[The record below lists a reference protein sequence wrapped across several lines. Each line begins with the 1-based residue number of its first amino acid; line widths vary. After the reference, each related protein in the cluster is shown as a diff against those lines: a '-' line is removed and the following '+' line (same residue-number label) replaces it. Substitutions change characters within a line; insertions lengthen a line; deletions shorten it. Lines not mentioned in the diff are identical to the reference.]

1 LSRGWLIF
9 PLLILYLLD
18 LGSTGFLN
26 PDEPRYASIGREMAR
41 SHDFVTPRLNGQP
54 WFEKPPLLYWSTA
67 AGHMLRLPDEVSAR
81 LPVALMSLAF
91 LYFFF
96 GVLMREFSARTALAA
111 TAILS
116 TSAGWL
122 AYSFAAVPDL
132 PMTAALAAAMLIA
145 LFDTRLDT
153 RHGNR
158 GGALHERRI
167 NPGYAAGALL
177 GVAILAKGFVPLV
190 LFAPLFLI
198 ARRKRLA
205 MIAGCLVVAAPW
217 YLLCWARNGSLFW
230 HEFFWKQQVLRYFT
244 PLLEHVQPWW
254 FYIPVILA
262 ALFPWTPLSGLL
274 LLRKT
279 YDDVRVRSLALW
291 LVYALL
297 FFSVSRNKLPG
308 YVLPLMPPLAI
319 ALAVGLE
326 KSGTALKWWLA
337 ASALMLVALPVIAA
351 VLPNA
356 LLFGIR
362 HTPGGISYGIPA
374 SLLFR
379 VLLATLIL
387 ATCVWWLAW
396 RGKPNLAVAAVAL
409 GIVFAVTWL
418 KGPTFLQLDQR
429 VSARAFWRARAPEIQ
444 NACIGDEVRRD
455 WQYELNYYAGRALPL
470 CDPNPMA
477 PGRPVLRVT
486 NRDGALLIVR
496 Q

>member
-1 LSRGWLIF
+1 MSRGWLIF

-54 WFEKPPLLYWSTA
+54 WFEKPPLLYWTTA
-67 AGHMLRLPDEVSAR
+67 AGRMLRLPDEWAAR
-81 LPVALMSLAF
+81 LPVALISLAF

-96 GVLMREFSARTALAA
+96 GVLMREFSAHTALAA

-132 PMTAALAAAMLIA
+132 PMSAALGAAMLIA

-177 GVAILAKGFVPLV
+177 GLAILAKGFVPLV

-205 MIAGCLVVAAPW
+205 MIVGCLVIAAPW
-217 YLLCWARNGSLFW
+217 YLLCWARNGPLFW
-230 HEFFWKQQVLRYFT
+230 HEFFWKQQVMRYFT
-244 PLLEHVQPWW
+244 PLLAHGQPWW

-262 ALFPWTPLSGLL
+262 ALFPWTPLAGLL
-274 LLRKT
+274 LLRKI
-279 YDDVRVRSLALW
+279 YDDVRVGSLVLW

-297 FFSVSRNKLPG
+297 FFSVGRNKLPG

-319 ALAVGLE
+319 VLAVGLE
-326 KSGTALKWWLA
+326 KSGSAMKWWLS
-337 ASALMLVALPVIAA
+337 ASALMVVAWPPIAAALPD
-351 VLPNA
+351 A
-356 LLFGIR
+356 LLFGARQALLGFAHEIR
-362 HTPGGISYGIPA
+362 FSPVLVLVPLGIAG
-374 SLLFR
+374 
-379 VLLATLIL
+379 
-387 ATCVWWLAW
+387 CVWWLAW
-396 RGKPNLAVAAVAL
+396 RGKPNLAMGTAALGVMFAVAY
-409 GIVFAVTWL
+409 L
-418 KGPTFLQLDQR
+418 KGPTLHQLDQR
-429 VSARAFWRARAPEIQ
+429 VSARAFWRAHAPEIQ
-444 NACIGDEVRRD
+444 SGCIGDEVRRD

-470 CDPNPMA
+470 CDPNPLA

>member
-1 LSRGWLIF
+1 LSRSWLIF

-18 LGSTGFLN
+18 LGSTGFLG

-41 SHDFVTPRLNGQP
+41 SHDFVTPRLDGQP
-54 WFEKPPLLYWSTA
+54 WFEKPPLLYWTTA
-67 AGHMLRLPDEVSAR
+67 AARGILRLPDEWAAR

-96 GVLMREFSARTALAA
+96 GVVMREFSARTALAA

-132 PMTAALAAAMLIA
+132 PMTAALGAAMLIA
-145 LFDTRLDT
+145 LFDTRLDSF
-153 RHGNR
+153 HK
-158 GGALHERRI
+158 RRT

-177 GVAILAKGFVPLV
+177 GLAILAKGFVPLV

-217 YLLCWARNGSLFW
+217 YLLCWARNGTLFW
-230 HEFFWKQQVLRYFT
+230 HEFFWKHQVLRYFT

-254 FYIPVILA
+254 FFVPVILA
-262 ALFPWTPLSGLL
+262 GLFPWTPLAGLL
-274 LLRKT
+274 LRGKT

-297 FFSVSRNKLPG
+297 FFSVARNKLPG

-319 ALAVGLE
+319 VLAVGLE
-326 KSGTALKWWLA
+326 KSGAAMKWWLA
-337 ASALMLVALPVIAA
+337 ASALMVVAFPAIAT

-356 LLFGIR
+356 LLFGVR
-362 HTPGGISYGIPA
+362 HTSGGIDYGIPA
-374 SLLFR
+374 SLLLR

-387 ATCVWWLAW
+387 MALVWWLAW
-396 RGKPNLAVAAVAL
+396 RGKPNLAIAAVAL
-409 GIVFAVTWL
+409 GIAFAVTWL

-429 VSARAFWRARAPEIQ
+429 VSARAFWRAHSPEIQ
-444 NACIGDEVRRD
+444 NSCMGDEIRRD
-455 WQYELNYYAGRALPL
+455 WQYELNYYAGRPLPL
-470 CDPNPMA
+470 CDPNPAA
-477 PGRPVLRVT
+477 PGRPNLRVT
-486 NRDGALLIVR
+486 SRDAALLVVH

>member
-1 LSRGWLIF
+1 LSRSWLIV

-18 LGSTGFLN
+18 LGSTGFLG

-41 SHDFVTPRLNGQP
+41 SHDFVTPRLDGQP
-54 WFEKPPLLYWSTA
+54 WFEKPPLLYWTTA

-96 GVLMREFSARTALAA
+96 GVLRREFSARTALAA

-132 PMTAALAAAMLIA
+132 PMTAALGAAMLIA
-145 LFDTRLDT
+145 LFDTRLDSFHKQRT
-153 RHGNR
+153 
-158 GGALHERRI
+158 

-177 GVAILAKGFVPLV
+177 GLAILAKGFVPLV

-217 YLLCWARNGSLFW
+217 YLLCWARNGTLFW
-230 HEFFWKQQVLRYFT
+230 HEFFWKHQVLRYFT

-254 FYIPVILA
+254 FFIPVILA
-262 ALFPWTPLSGLL
+262 GLFPWTPLAGLL
-274 LLRKT
+274 LRGKT

-297 FFSVSRNKLPG
+297 FFSVARNKLPG

-319 ALAVGLE
+319 VLAVGLE
-326 KSGTALKWWLA
+326 KSGAAMKWWLT
-337 ASALMLVALPVIAA
+337 ASTLMLVAFPTIAT

-356 LLFGIR
+356 LLFGVR
-362 HTPGGISYGIPA
+362 HAPGGINYGIPA
-374 SLLFR
+374 SLLLR

-387 ATCVWWLAW
+387 ASLVWWLAW
-396 RGKPNLAVAAVAL
+396 RDKPNLAIAAVAL
-409 GIVFAVTWL
+409 AIVLGITWL
-418 KGPTFLQLDQR
+418 KGPTLFQLDQR
-429 VSARAFWRARAPEIQ
+429 VSARAFWRAHSPEIQ
-444 NACIGDEVRRD
+444 NACIGDQIRRD
-455 WQYELNYYAGRALPL
+455 WQYELNYYASRALPL
-470 CDPNPMA
+470 CDSNPAA
-477 PGRPVLRVT
+477 PGRANLRVT
-486 NRDGALLIVR
+486 SRDGALLVVH

>member
-1 LSRGWLIF
+1 LSRSWLIF

-18 LGSTGFLN
+18 LGSAGFLG

-41 SHDFVTPRLNGQP
+41 SHDFVTPRLDGQP

-67 AGHMLRLPDEVSAR
+67 AARGFLRLPDEWAAR

-91 LYFFF
+91 LFYFF
-96 GVLMREFSARTALAA
+96 GVLLREFSARTALAA
-111 TAILS
+111 TAILA
-116 TSAGWL
+116 TSVGWL

-132 PMTAALAAAMLIA
+132 PMTAAFGAAMLIA
-145 LFDTRLDT
+145 LFDTRLDSF
-153 RHGNR
+153 HK
-158 GGALHERRI
+158 RRT

-177 GVAILAKGFVPLV
+177 GLAILAKGFVPLV

-205 MIAGCLVVAAPW
+205 MIVGCLVVAAPW
-217 YLLCWARNGSLFW
+217 YLLCWARNGTLFW
-230 HEFFWKQQVLRYFT
+230 HEFFWKHQVQRYFT

-254 FYIPVILA
+254 FFVPVILA
-262 ALFPWTPLSGLL
+262 GLFPWTPLAGLL
-274 LLRKT
+274 LRGKT

-297 FFSVSRNKLPG
+297 FFSVARNKLPG

-319 ALAVGLE
+319 VLAVGLE
-326 KSGTALKWWLA
+326 KSGAAMKWWLA
-337 ASALMLVALPVIAA
+337 ASVLMLVALPVIAA

-356 LLFGIR
+356 LLFGVR
-362 HTPGGISYGIPA
+362 HTPGGINYGIPA

-387 ATCVWWLAW
+387 MSIVWWLAW
-396 RGKPNLAVAAVAL
+396 RDKPNLAIAAVAL

-418 KGPTFLQLDQR
+418 KGPTFFQLDQR
-429 VSARAFWRARAPEIQ
+429 VSTRAFWRAHSPEIQ
-444 NACIGDEVRRD
+444 NACIGDEIRRD
-455 WQYELNYYAGRALPL
+455 WQYQLNYYASRPLLL
-470 CDPNPMA
+470 CDPNPAA
-477 PGRPVLRVT
+477 PGRPTLRVT
-486 NRDGALLIVR
+486 QRDAALLIVP